1 MWQPAAPTFMPP
13 SGHKSHQKR
22 KAAILLWTW
31 LQKKKK
37 ASRAGQSVWSG
48 TDKVKSLGRQ
58 QIDIFNMRVQIDKVN

>member
-31 LQKKKK
+31 LQKKK